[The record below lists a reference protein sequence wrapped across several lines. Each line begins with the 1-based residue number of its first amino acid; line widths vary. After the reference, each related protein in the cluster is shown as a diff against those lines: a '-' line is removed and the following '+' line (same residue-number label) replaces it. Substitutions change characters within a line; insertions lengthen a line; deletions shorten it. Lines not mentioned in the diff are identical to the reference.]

1 MKRYVGYSEGFHDA
15 ALAIIDS
22 DGSVVHAS
30 MAERYSAVKND
41 SNVHSEQWDQVTID
55 DHVVYYED
63 ANKRRRFHHSASL
76 SDQRCFRVSKQTKE
90 GKEVIASVPDS
101 FIDHHI
107 SHCAGA
113 FFTRP
118 WTSKED
124 TVMVSIDGHGEEDAS
139 VILDHNFKPI
149 LEHKWPKSLG
159 AIYSAVCREMGFSIM
174 QEEYI
179 VMGLASYGKISERLY
194 NILHNCYH
202 WHESSEGIK
211 SWQKYDNTPRSSDA
225 TNLMKN
231 TAVEKKWVKYL
242 TMFSKE
248 VHRLRDIGRAED
260 AAYTVQKFFETEV
273 LEIMKIARQHGS
285 KLVYSGGC
293 AQNVTANSL
302 IRELFDDMHIAVQP
316 TDAGSAL
323 GCAAMEW
330 HQETGGTHLKWSP
343 YSGHNIERE
352 IDPKEIAQYL
362 VDNKVCGVANGRA
375 EYGPRALGNRS
386 LLADVRYDVK
396 DTVNDIKRRQ
406 RFRPFAPA
414 ILSEYADEY
423 FEGHM
428 GEYMQYTA
436 VAKHDYKS
444 VTHVD
449 GTARVQL
456 VKPDCESVLR
466 QILEEY
472 YKLTG
477 VPMLLNTSLN
487 VKGFPMVNT
496 VEDAIEWG
504 KKYNVKVF

>member
-1 MKRYVGYSEGFHDA
+1 MKRYVGYSELYHDA
-15 ALAIIDS
+15 ALSIIEE
-22 DGSVVHAS
+22 DGSVVYAS
-30 MAERYSAVKND
+30 MAERFTQRKGDPVIVD
-41 SNVHSEQWDQVTID
+41 EQWKLVNQKD
-55 DHVVYYED
+55 DHFSYYED
-63 ANKRRRFHHSASL
+63 TNKRTHEHFGDPYETRMESI
-76 SDQRCFRVSKQTKE
+76 T
-90 GKEVIASVPDS
+90 PDETY
-101 FIDHHI
+101 DHHV

-118 WTSKED
+118 WESTED
-124 TVMVSIDGHGEEDAS
+124 TVMVSIDGHGEIDAS
-139 VILDHNFKPI
+139 CIFDHNFKPI
-149 LEHKWPKSLG
+149 LNHRWPKSLG
-159 AIYSAVCREMGFSIM
+159 AIYSAVCREMGFKMM

-179 VMGLASYGKISERLY
+179 VMGLASYGKVDDKLY

-202 WHESSEGIK
+202 WHESPQGIQRWKEYDDQNHSLRDSEV
-211 SWQKYDNTPRSSDA
+211 SY
-225 TNLMKN
+225 
-231 TAVEKKWVKYL
+231 KWVKYL
-242 TMFSKE
+242 TRLANRTKE
-248 VHRLRDIGRAED
+248 IPKED
-260 AAYTVQKFFETEV
+260 AAHTVQKFFETEV
-273 LEIMKIARQHGS
+273 LEIMKEARKYGS

-293 AQNVTANSL
+293 AQNVTANTL

-316 TDAGSAL
+316 TDAGSSL
-323 GCAAMEW
+323 GCAAMSW
-330 HQETGGTHLKWSP
+330 HKETGGTNLKWSP
-343 YSGHNIERE
+343 YLGYNIERD
-352 IDPKEIAQYL
+352 IDPKEVAQYL

-375 EYGPRALGNRS
+375 EFGPRALGNRS

-436 VAKHDYKS
+436 VAKHPYDS

-487 VKGFPMVNT
+487 IKGFPMVNT
-496 VEDAIEWG
+496 LEHAMKWE
-504 KKYNVKVF
+504 KNYKVKVF